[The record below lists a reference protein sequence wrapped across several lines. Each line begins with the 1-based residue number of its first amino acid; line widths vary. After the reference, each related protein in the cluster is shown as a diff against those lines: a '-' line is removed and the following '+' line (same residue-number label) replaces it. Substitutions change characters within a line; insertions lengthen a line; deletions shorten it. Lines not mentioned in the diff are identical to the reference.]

1 MADVRLNLLVV
12 ALFFVALCS
21 VGASTCNVHSGI
33 QHYTCTKYSQVK
45 YSQAYQCG
53 FWHWNRCYRTKYSH
67 TAHQSTC
74 TRKCKVNGAWT
85 SWQAWGGWSIC
96 DKTCGD
102 GQRIRYSVRQC
113 SNPTP
118 KNGGEYCNGTN
129 VQKETEECLLKVC
142 IVDGGWSEF
151 GSWSKFSQCAKT
163 CGWGAKTRYR
173 YRECNNPKPQNG
185 GRFCPGDSIHSE
197 TAPCNTN
204 SCEDYGLNYP
214 NQIADTGNNSE
225 NTTND
230 TPPEVNGFDNS
241 SMEEK
246 NSSDYLHNGIQSP
259 IKSVKDFSI
268 NGTATPNHN
277 KVATTA
283 SSSITTSQNKT

>member
-12 ALFFVALCS
+12 ALSSTALMQAPAIPTVES
-21 VGASTCNVHSGI
+21 SIIRAPNI
-33 QHYTCTKYSQVK
+33 PKYS
-45 YSQAYQCG
+45 
-53 FWHWNRCYRTKYSH
+53 R
-67 TAHQSTC
+67 TAHQATC
-74 TRKCKVNGAWT
+74 TRNCKVNGAWT
-85 SWQAWGGWSIC
+85 SWQAWGGWSTC

-118 KNGGEYCNGTN
+118 KNGGENCNGTN
-129 VQKETEECLLKVC
+129 LQNEAEECLLKVC
-142 IVDGGWSEF
+142 IVDGGWSDF
-151 GSWSKFSQCAKT
+151 GPWSKFSQCAKT
-163 CGWGAKTRYR
+163 CGGGAKTRYR

-185 GRFCPGDSIHSE
+185 GRFCPGDSIHSK
-197 TAPCNTN
+197 TAPCNKN
-204 SCEDYGLNYP
+204 SCDDYGLTFP
-214 NQIADTGNNSE
+214 NQITDTGNNSE

-241 SMEEK
+241 SVEGK
-246 NSSDYLHNGIQSP
+246 NSSENHEIQSTTKP
-259 IKSVKDFSI
+259 VNDFII
-268 NGTATPNHN
+268 NGTETPNHN